1 MRKSVA
7 KLEKSTKS
15 KIFNV
20 LKLSYDGL
28 DNEQKDIFLDIACF
42 YRGETKKCVVHTLDC
57 FGFSTR
63 IGMDVLQDRCVISI
77 LEGRVWM
84 HDRIQEIGHKIVR
97 QQNINNLEKRT
108 RLHKVDDIYDVLKKN
123 KVCCLAP
130 QI

>member
-1 MRKSVA
+1 MGKSVA
-7 KLEKSTKS
+7 KLEKSPKS

-42 YRGETKKCVVHTLDC
+42 YRGETRKCVVQTLDC

-63 IGMDVLQDRCVISI
+63 IGMDVLQDRCLISI

-84 HDRIQEIGHKIVR
+84 NDRIKEMGHKIVR
-97 QQNINNLEKRT
+97 QQNINNLEKHT
-108 RLHKVDDIYDVLKKN
+108 RLNKVDDIYDVLKKN
-123 KVCCLAP
+123 KVCSLAP